1 MRRVAM
7 WFVSL
12 ALLSG
17 AVACGDGE
25 PETAGS
31 SASPSAAAV
40 PGPGQHE
47 LTLDHGGVTRRYR
60 VHAPPSYRAEQP
72 TPLVIALH
80 QYPGSGQGLSQ
91 AIGMDEVAA
100 RENFLVAYPDGV
112 NRGFNALVCCGTADD
127 VGFLTALTEHMVG
140 TWRVDPDRVFLT
152 GISNGGDLSFRAA
165 VEATGRFAAIG
176 VASGGFIG
184 ERAAAA
190 DYAPKSP
197 VSVITFIGGRDGYAD
212 DFKDGIEAWQKRL
225 KCSPVKPAPA
235 APSASVSLSR
245 ARCGDGSDVEVY
257 ELAEMGHAWPGA
269 RSGSI
274 AAPDAGI
281 MATELIWEF
290 FAAHP
295 RQR

>member
-1 MRRVAM
+1 M
-7 WFVSL
+7 
-12 ALLSG
+12 
-17 AVACGDGE
+17 
-25 PETAGS
+25 
-31 SASPSAAAV
+31 
-40 PGPGQHE
+40 
-47 LTLDHGGVTRRYR
+47 TLDHGGVTRRYR
-60 VHAPPSYRAEQP
+60 VHAPPSYRADQP

-91 AIGMDEVAA
+91 AIGLDEVAA

-127 VGFLTALTEHMVG
+127 VGFLSALTEHMVT

-212 DFKDGIEAWQKRL
+212 DFKDGIQAWQKRL
-225 KCSPVKPAPA
+225 KCRPVQPAPA
-235 APSASVSLSR
+235 APSASISLSR

-257 ELAEMGHAWPGA
+257 EVAEMGHAWPGA

-281 MATELIWEF
+281 MATELIWQF